1 MIPPRAV
8 VACDMADKQVIKTI
22 ATNRRARFEYHIE
35 ETIEAG
41 LVLSGTEVK
50 SLRAGKASLVDAY
63 ATFDRGEAFIYNLQI
78 NPYEQGNRYNQPEKR
93 ARKLLLHRVE
103 IDRLMGQVSQKGYT
117 VVALHMY
124 FKGSRVKIELGLAK
138 GKKTFDKRE
147 DIKSREVKRELDRT
161 IKESRR

>member
-1 MIPPRAV
+1 MIRDLSV
-8 VACDMADKQVIKTI
+8 VPSVMADKQVIKTI

-35 ETIEAG
+35 DTIEAG

-63 ATFDRGEAFIYNLQI
+63 ASFDRGEAFIYNLQI
-78 NPYEQGNRYNQPEKR
+78 NPYEQGNRNNHPEKR

-138 GKKTFDKRE
+138 GKKSYDKRE
-147 DIKSREVKRELDRT
+147 DIKTREVKRELDRT
-161 IKESRR
+161 IKDSRR